1 MAWSWHQ
8 DPIAES
14 SLQQLWSLY
23 LVHKDQG
30 WFKDR
35 YSNERDFVNMRIENT
50 KRGKADPVR
59 KYITALNE
67 GTWDEV
73 NYEASRESGWF
84 ATSRWHTG

>member
-1 MAWSWHQ
+1 
-8 DPIAES
+8 
-14 SLQQLWSLY
+14 
-23 LVHKDQG
+23 
-30 WFKDR
+30 
-35 YSNERDFVNMRIENT
+35 MRIENT
-50 KRGKADPVR
+50 KRGKANLVR